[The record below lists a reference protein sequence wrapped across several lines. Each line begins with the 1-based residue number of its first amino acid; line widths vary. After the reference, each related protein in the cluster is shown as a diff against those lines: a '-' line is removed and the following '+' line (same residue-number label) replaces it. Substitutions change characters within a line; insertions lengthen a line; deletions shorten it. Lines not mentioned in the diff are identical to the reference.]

1 MTPTNISDDDILA
14 AARRASDAGKRSF
27 HNNDLYIELG
37 FIPGKG
43 PSWNGRHEVL
53 SWSRVSKLLL
63 AHGYQKSPQNK
74 RKWCYRETRVSNT
87 NVSALY
93 GGLTTVKDDD
103 PSSGAK
109 DIAYF
114 VFVAESWLRGRVIFK
129 KITTDGDEI
138 RELIRAFQA
147 DTECHSIKITEY
159 WNPRHIHTISYG
171 IQEITRSYGTWE
183 ITDKPHLKTTKEW
196 TSYDSW
202 YKFRPYGK
210 PSDMDNIE
218 TIWTEMDEKPHDPK
232 FKQSSTEV

>member
-1 MTPTNISDDDILA
+1 MTERNISDAEILEA
-14 AARRASDAGKRSF
+14 AHRASNAGGRPF
-27 HNNDLYIELG
+27 YNNDLYIELG

-53 SWSRVSKLLL
+53 SWSRVSKILL
-63 AHGYQKSPQNK
+63 ANGYGKSSQNK
-74 RKWCYRETRVSNT
+74 RKWCYREKK
-87 NVSALY
+87 NVQQDNLNRFS
-93 GGLTTVKDDD
+93 GGGATVKDDD

-114 VFVAESWLRGRVIFK
+114 VFVAESWPGRVIFK
-129 KITTDGDEI
+129 RITADGVEVGG
-138 RELIRAFQA
+138 LIRAFQA

-171 IQEITRSYGTWE
+171 IREITASYGTLGT
-183 ITDKPHLKTTKEW
+183 TDKLYFKTTKEW
-196 TSYDSW
+196 ASYDDW
-202 YKFRPYGK
+202 TKIRPYGK

-232 FKQSSTEV
+232 LKPSSSEV